1 MCQHLKRTRSPSSEM
16 VRSSKTRRAVAQSP
30 SGVEQLEQHDDDELA
45 TPTHRD
51 EMVAA
56 ILTIASAL
64 GLTKDT
70 LHICVD
76 LLDRYMQQQPLRC
89 SQLEPVSIAC
99 LWIAVKFME
108 TPTTMATKS
117 IKCILK
123 RRRHSGNVSHQPTRS
138 LWLTSL

>member
-1 MCQHLKRTRSPSSEM
+1 M
-16 VRSSKTRRAVAQSP
+16 VRSSKTRRNVALSP
-30 SGVEQLEQHDDDELA
+30 SGVEQLEQHDDDDELA

-64 GLTKDT
+64 GLAKET

-76 LLDRYMQQQPLRC
+76 LLDRYMQQQPLQC

-108 TPTTMATKS
+108 TPTTMATKA

-123 RRRHSGNVSHQPTRS
+123 RRRHSGNVSPPPPLGT
-138 LWLTSL
+138 WLMNAVA

>member
-1 MCQHLKRTRSPSSEM
+1 M
-16 VRSSKTRRAVAQSP
+16 VRSNKMHRSVAQSP
-30 SGVEQLEQHDDDELA
+30 SGIEQLEQLDDEVA

-64 GLTKDT
+64 GLAKET

-76 LLDRYMQQQPLRC
+76 LLDRYMQEQSLRC
-89 SQLEPVSIAC
+89 SQLEPISIAC

-108 TPTTMATKS
+108 TPTTMATKA

-123 RRRHSGNVSHQPTRS
+123 RRRHSGNVCTQLCCVIHE
-138 LWLTSL
+138 LVV